1 MREEN
6 EKRMAGD
13 YTIFQSFHIGD
24 REVVIGERQDA
35 PKDERYMCAFCE
47 MADIFSL
54 YFQAMVSDDYP
65 EIVELYGQRIMEQAQ
80 KAREETGRPKNQG
93 IDDTPLTAKDCR
105 PITHDDDINDRLVV
119 IRPDVLRREYCHATH
134 QIVLCTGGFGASPHG
149 RGRKCFCVNL
159 YTGESYTYQRQD
171 ILGIMEQEQLPE
183 WAQRGLAD
191 YHQKKQAEKALRN
204 KDKGAR

>member
-1 MREEN
+1 MNEQT
-6 EKRMAGD
+6 EKRMAGA

-35 PKDERYMCAFCE
+35 PKDERYMCAVCE
-47 MADIFSL
+47 SAEIFAL
-54 YFQAMVSDDYP
+54 YTQAIVSDDYP
-65 EIVELYGQRIMEQAQ
+65 EIVELYGKRIMEQAQ
-80 KAREETGRPKNQG
+80 KAREETSRPKDQG

-105 PITHDDDINDRLVV
+105 PITHDNDLNDKVIV

-134 QIVLCTGGFGASPHG
+134 QIMLCTGGFGASPNG

-159 YTGESYTYQRQD
+159 YTGESGTYQRQD
-171 ILGIMEQEQLPE
+171 VLGVLEPEQLPE

-191 YHQKKQAEKALRN
+191 YRQKKQAEKTQRS